1 MDQKHLTVA
10 HQCGPRS
17 RSRSPGPCTEFAA
30 ATRFVLWGMAVALAI
45 ALVISLFH
53 PGGQVEDDTAT
64 ADETATGAVPPP
76 EAPG

>member
-1 MDQKHLTVA
+1 MRPALQEQITRAVH
-10 HQCGPRS
+10 
-17 RSRSPGPCTEFAA
+17 TEFAA

-64 ADETATGAVPPP
+64 ADETATGAVTPP